1 MTGKACADVT
11 SALPMNARTSRIA
24 EGGGLAASASEH
36 PDVKTCGTGSVSRAL
51 KPSAL
56 LNDDPTKPFTITEP
70 SYEGEKHEQSTD
82 DWT

>member
-1 MTGKACADVT
+1 MTGKSCSDVT

-24 EGGGLAASASEH
+24 TGGGLAASAHEF
-36 PDVKTCGTGSVSRAL
+36 PAGKTRGIGSVFPEL
-51 KPSAL
+51 KPSGL
-56 LNDDPTKPFTITEP
+56 LNDNPTKPFTITEP

>member
-1 MTGKACADVT
+1 MIGKSCSDVT

-24 EGGGLAASASEH
+24 MGGGLAAAAHEF
-36 PDVKTCGTGSVSRAL
+36 PGGGVSPV

-56 LNDDPTKPFTITEP
+56 LNDNPTKPFTITEP